1 MKKPKNYLKRSSR
14 VKLSGFYFRKQT
26 GTDFRPEI
34 RGSLS
39 GNPDT
44 EKLKKVML
52 SAIPESTVDM
62 LMTSFPIKTAFPRQ
76 SAFVMPGSLF
86 LF

>member
-1 MKKPKNYLKRSSR
+1 MSVVIIAKRTNHVMKKPKNYLKRSSR

-44 EKLKKVML
+44 EKTEKK
-52 SAIPESTVDM
+52 
-62 LMTSFPIKTAFPRQ
+62 
-76 SAFVMPGSLF
+76 
-86 LF
+86 